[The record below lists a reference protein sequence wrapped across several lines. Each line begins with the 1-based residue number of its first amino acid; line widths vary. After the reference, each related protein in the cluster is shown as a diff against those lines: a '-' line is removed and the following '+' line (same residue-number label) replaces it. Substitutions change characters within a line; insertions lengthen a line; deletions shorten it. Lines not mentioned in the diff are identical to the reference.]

1 MKHIIHMDDV
11 HVSSYANLILLQR
24 LYAQMERKRWAK
36 ERQDFLHNELNTK
49 GSLCCYY
56 CLRDGLELKSKKRH
70 EQATVDHIIAKS
82 LGGDQFS
89 HTNFVVC
96 CDSCN
101 RRKGTMSPQE
111 FVNSKYL
118 KEKKKS

>member
-1 MKHIIHMDDV
+1 MKHTVHMDDV

-56 CLRDGLELKSKKRH
+56 CTFG
-70 EQATVDHIIAKS
+70 
-82 LGGDQFS
+82 
-89 HTNFVVC
+89 
-96 CDSCN
+96 
-101 RRKGTMSPQE
+101 M
-111 FVNSKYL
+111 
-118 KEKKKS
+118 